1 MIKSGLLAEIPC
13 WGVRPW
19 QLASLDDD
27 DDDDEGEPEQ
37 HDDNDEEEVADCD
50 DDDDEE
56 EEHDDNDKEE
66 VVDCGGDDGNDE
78 TPCNGVGNFLC
89 MVPPTS
95 QPSQNILR
103 IKFAEFFGI

>member
-50 DDDDEE
+50 DDDNDDEI
-56 EEHDDNDKEE
+56 
-66 VVDCGGDDGNDE
+66 
-78 TPCNGVGNFLC
+78 PCNGVGNFLC

>member
-1 MIKSGLLAEIPC
+1 MINLAEIPC

-19 QLASLDDD
+19 QLVSRD
-27 DDDDEGEPEQ
+27 DDDDEEEQ
-37 HDDNDEEEVADCD
+37 HDDNDEEEVADYD
-50 DDDDEE
+50 GD
-56 EEHDDNDKEE
+56 DDND
-66 VVDCGGDDGNDE
+66 GI
-78 TPCNGVGNFLC
+78 PCNGVGNFLC

>member
-13 WGVRPW
+13 WSVRPW
-19 QLASLDDD
+19 VLASHEDD
-27 DDDDEGEPEQ
+27 DDDDEEEEEE

-50 DDDDEE
+50 DGDDD
-56 EEHDDNDKEE
+56 KI
-66 VVDCGGDDGNDE
+66 
-78 TPCNGVGNFLC
+78 PCTGVGSFLC

>member
-13 WGVRPW
+13 WGARPW
-19 QLASLDDD
+19 QLASLD
-27 DDDDEGEPEQ
+27 
-37 HDDNDEEEVADCD
+37 D

-56 EEHDDNDKEE
+56 EEHDDNDKAE

-78 TPCNGVGNFLC
+78 TPCNGVGSFLC

-103 IKFAEFFGI
+103 IKFADFFGI